1 VKEETRVS
9 LVAAGVRWCS
19 NILIELA
26 SDHVRVLSEKQ
37 REALKDAISALA
49 RFRDATPEA

>member
-1 VKEETRVS
+1 MKEETRVS